1 MIKTTSYLPHKI
13 QKTTSYLPNSLFVC
27 GLVSLRVLMQNF
39 TVKDIVDLLSFGRLG
54 LASIDVLVNRVD
66 NRIHPYETSMIN
78 DNHS

>member
-1 MIKTTSYLPHKI
+1 
-13 QKTTSYLPNSLFVC
+13 
-27 GLVSLRVLMQNF
+27 MQNF